1 VPSSRRAAG
10 YAALLIFAAYG
21 IHTLNGVYFEPAY
34 LGFSD
39 YHDYAVLPKLERA
52 SQSTE
57 WLFSGLGHFA
67 AGFAMT
73 ILALAGHE
81 MFREARPVASRVAL
95 AAGMLAAVGF
105 MLLGISHLLGRQA
118 VHLIAEA
125 NPGMKDSAFLV
136 ISLVRIV
143 FNGLAQVGLGWFTI
157 QFSWCGWS
165 TRTLGKPFALFGF
178 FSGSAGILMGFA
190 YIPVYL
196 FTVLVWS
203 LWCAITLLRRPPVPV
218 VAVARM

>member
-1 VPSSRRAAG
+1 MQPLTRAAG
-10 YAALLIFAAYG
+10 YAALVMFTAYG
-21 IHTLNGVYFEPAY
+21 IHTLNGAYFEPTY

-39 YHDYAVLPKLERA
+39 YHDYSVLSKLEAA

-67 AGFAMT
+67 TGFAMT
-73 ILALAGHE
+73 ILALGGHE
-81 MFREARPVASRVAL
+81 MFRESRPAASRVAL

-118 VHLIAEA
+118 VQLLAEA
-125 NPGMKDSAFLV
+125 NPGMKDSAFLF
-136 ISLVRIV
+136 ISLARIV

-157 QFSWCGWS
+157 QFSWCGLS
-165 TRTLGKPFALFGF
+165 TGALPRLFAGFGF
-178 FSGSAGILMGFA
+178 LSGIAGIVMGFA

-196 FTVLVWS
+196 LTVLVWS
-203 LWCAITLLRRPPVPV
+203 LWCGITLLRRPAAPV
-218 VAVARM
+218 VATARL